1 MKLARMRWRSVRLF
15 MPETFST
22 VSTRL
27 FGRRP
32 APVLVYYG
40 MLSSSAIIAKAAP
53 ASHEK

>member
-1 MKLARMRWRSVRLF
+1 